1 MESRRGNEQQRD
13 SNAGHEIEVRVL
25 NFLPL
30 NGNWLPGDFSNNL
43 KKATIDYF
51 KKFDLIN
58 FLHFLEKSGPDSEM
72 TATLRVNSFFIVFYF
87 LLQMFYCWLSF
98 Y

>member
-30 NGNWLPGDFSNNL
+30 NGNWLPGDFSNNS
-43 KKATIDYF
+43 KKATVDYF
-51 KKFDLIN
+51 
-58 FLHFLEKSGPDSEM
+58 
-72 TATLRVNSFFIVFYF
+72 
-87 LLQMFYCWLSF
+87 
-98 Y
+98 